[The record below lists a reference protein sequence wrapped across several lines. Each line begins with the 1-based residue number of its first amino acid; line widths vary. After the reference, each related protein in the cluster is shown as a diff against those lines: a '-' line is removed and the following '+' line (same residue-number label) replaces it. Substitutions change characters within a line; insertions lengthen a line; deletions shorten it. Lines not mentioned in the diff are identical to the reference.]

1 MEGSTD
7 ETKAFAVSWDH
18 VRLFKGW
25 TVRGIIDANT
35 ELTDIATHSFC
46 TQPVIEIKRV
56 LISTAQVIIEMR
68 ALWLVE
74 VYDISY
80 LYNYIAF
87 STEAYSGLCIKE
99 SGIVG

>member
-7 ETKAFAVSWDH
+7 ETEALTVSWDH

-25 TVRGIIDANT
+25 IVRGIIDANT

-46 TQPVIEIKRV
+46 TQPVIEINRV
-56 LISTAQVIIEMR
+56 LISMAQVIIDMR

-80 LYNYIAF
+80 FYKSLLLVLRRTAV
-87 STEAYSGLCIKE
+87 S
-99 SGIVG
+99 V

>member
-1 MEGSTD
+1 MEGSTE
-7 ETKAFAVSWDH
+7 ETNALAVSWDH

-25 TVRGIIDANT
+25 IVRGIIDANT

-68 ALWLVE
+68 TLWLVE

-80 LYNYIAF
+80 FNKSLLLVLRRTAV
-87 STEAYSGLCIKE
+87 S
-99 SGIVG
+99 V